1 MGVFAFF
8 AVFVIIFSGVN
19 LARTTTGAQINTITE
34 KRAYETAYCLL
45 GIFYLGIYICY
56 INILQG
62 FWSFKHQIIF

>member
-19 LARTTTGAQINTITE
+19 LARNTTGTQINTISE

-45 GIFYLGIYICY
+45 GVFYLGIYIC
-56 INILQG
+56 
-62 FWSFKHQIIF
+62 